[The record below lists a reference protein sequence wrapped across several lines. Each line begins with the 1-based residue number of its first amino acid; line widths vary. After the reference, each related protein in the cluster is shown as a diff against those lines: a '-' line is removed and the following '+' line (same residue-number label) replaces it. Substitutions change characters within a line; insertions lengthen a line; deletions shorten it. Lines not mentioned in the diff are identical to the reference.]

1 MRIADLTTGAAK
13 LSSAYKIL
21 KVRWEDTKEHWHD
34 ANRKRFEESY
44 LDPLE
49 PQIAAT
55 LEAIGRLAEV
65 LAKAERD
72 CE

>member
-13 LSSAYKIL
+13 ISSAWKTL
-21 KVRWEDTKEHWHD
+21 RVHWEDTKEHWQD
-34 ANRKRFEESY
+34 GNRQRFEENY
-44 LDPLE
+44 IDPIE

-65 LAKAERD
+65 LQKAERD

>member
-13 LSSAYKIL
+13 LSSAWKTL
-21 KVRWEDTKEHWHD
+21 RVHWDDTKEDWHD
-34 ANRKRFEESY
+34 ANRKRFEENY
-44 LDPLE
+44 IAPLE
-49 PQIAAT
+49 PQIATT

-65 LAKAERD
+65 LQKAERE